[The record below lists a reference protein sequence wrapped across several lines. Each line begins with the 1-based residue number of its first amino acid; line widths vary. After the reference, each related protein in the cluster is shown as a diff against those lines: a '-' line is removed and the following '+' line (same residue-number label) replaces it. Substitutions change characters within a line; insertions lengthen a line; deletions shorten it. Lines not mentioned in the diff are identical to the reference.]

1 MIIKWGAI
9 MKIITK
15 TIDNKEA
22 KERNLKVLEK
32 YLENEE

>member
-1 MIIKWGAI
+1 

>member
-1 MIIKWGAI
+1 

-15 TIDNKEA
+15 TIKNKDA